1 MFDRLKSKFI
11 LINMMLL
18 TVVFLAIF
26 GTIYIMTS
34 TNINREINMTL
45 DNLIKNGN
53 INKPKIK
60 EFDKTSNELIK
71 ANHKPI
77 PNSDSIVVEVDNTGN
92 ILKKFQSFGV
102 DIDDA
107 ILKNAINTTL
117 NTESSSGTITIDS
130 TNYSYLKYTSEFGRK
145 IAFVDRS
152 HYEYLMAELL
162 KNFLLIGSISL
173 IALFVI
179 SVYLTN
185 KTIAPIK
192 ETFEKQK
199 EFIANAS
206 HELKTPLT
214 IIKTNTSL
222 ILSNPQDT
230 VENQSK
236 WINYINAQADRM
248 STLINEMLSL
258 AKLDIAENKLTLTPI
273 NISKIMNNMILMF
286 DAVLYENEI
295 DLESNIQ
302 NDVLINGDQES
313 IKKLFSIIMDNAVKH
328 TNPGGKITVSMFI
341 EKSKVRIII
350 KNTGEGIAPE
360 HLEKIFERF
369 YRVDSSRDRKTGG
382 YGLGLSIATSIVKQH
397 KGKIYAESEINK
409 STSFIIELPQ

>member
-230 VENQSK
+230 VINQSK

-328 TNPGGKITVSMFI
+328 TNPGGNITVSM
-341 EKSKVRIII
+341 
-350 KNTGEGIAPE
+350 
-360 HLEKIFERF
+360 
-369 YRVDSSRDRKTGG
+369 
-382 YGLGLSIATSIVKQH
+382 SI
-397 KGKIYAESEINK
+397 
-409 STSFIIELPQ
+409 